1 MLEECYKNISRTS
14 NNVKELKDYFHLTKQ
29 RLRDIQKDFSKRMQ
43 DVKSKI
49 KEYKD
54 KVQSAEG
61 YEVQLKLEYDIRLEI
76 NRLYTLKHN
85 HESECSGLDKRLDEL
100 EAFNTGTEVMQSLLN
115 YQIIQFF
122 EKCEDKMLLQQ
133 RDSALIRLASI
144 LNAEVDHW
152 KVAQGEEAC
161 KQIEKLYN
169 LNIPTP
175 ISDGSY
181 KDFLHTNI
189 LSGIHLM
196 TQNLLMKLRKKP
208 TPKKYQLS
216 ESFVRRPT

>member
-1 MLEECYKNISRTS
+1 VVEECYKNISKTT

-43 DVKSKI
+43 DVKNKI
-49 KEYKD
+49 KEYKE
-54 KVQSAEG
+54 KVQNAEG
-61 YEVQLKLEYDIRLEI
+61 YEIQLKLEYEIRLEI
-76 NRLYTLKHN
+76 NRLYTLKYN
-85 HESECSGLDKRLDEL
+85 HESECSSLDKRLDEL

-122 EKCEDKMLLQQ
+122 EKCEDKMLQQQ

-144 LNAEVDHW
+144 LNAEVDQW
-152 KVAQGEEAC
+152 KVEQGEEAC
-161 KQIEKLYN
+161 RQIEKLYN

-175 ISDGSY
+175 ISDASY

-189 LSGIHLM
+189 LSG
-196 TQNLLMKLRKKP
+196 TYVFN
-208 TPKKYQLS
+208 
-216 ESFVRRPT
+216 

>member
-1 MLEECYKNISRTS
+1 VLEECYKNIARTT

-29 RLRDIQKDFSKRMQ
+29 RLSDIQKDFSKRMQ
-43 DVKSKI
+43 DVKNKI
-49 KEYKD
+49 KDYKE
-54 KVQSAEG
+54 KVQNAEG
-61 YEVQLKLEYDIRLEI
+61 YELQLKLEYEIRLEI
-76 NRLYTLKHN
+76 NRLYSLKHN

-144 LNAEVDHW
+144 LNAEVEQW

-161 KQIEKLYN
+161 KQIEKFYN
-169 LNIPTP
+169 LSIPSP
-175 ISDGSY
+175 ISDASY

-189 LSGIHLM
+189 LSGRLAL
-196 TQNLLMKLRKKP
+196 TQNHSTIVRKKP
-208 TPKKYQLS
+208 AP
-216 ESFVRRPT
+216 RR